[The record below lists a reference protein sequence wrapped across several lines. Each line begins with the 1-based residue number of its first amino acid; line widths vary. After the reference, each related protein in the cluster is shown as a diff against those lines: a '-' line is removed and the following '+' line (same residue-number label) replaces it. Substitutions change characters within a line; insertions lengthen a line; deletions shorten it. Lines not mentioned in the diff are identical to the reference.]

1 MELKSELRYD
11 CCLYK
16 YISAI
21 LAKGQHRPRA
31 NKYIQTVHCYAWR
44 WEYFW
49 PSKDEGLEQPSR
61 VVRALISGKSRLVEK
76 LFCYVYVMLKGI
88 IVKHLKPLV

>member
-31 NKYIQTVHCYAWR
+31 NKYI
-44 WEYFW
+44 
-49 PSKDEGLEQPSR
+49 
-61 VVRALISGKSRLVEK
+61 
-76 LFCYVYVMLKGI
+76 
-88 IVKHLKPLV
+88 